1 MNQCVE
7 LKEFNWLIH
16 NVLFPANRFNSSNSI
31 SSSSSN
37 SVSSDLYDSD
47 QIIVCS
53 TGEFD
58 RIPIDIFI
66 QILKLVGPKEAAKLT
81 VVCKSWRLIVSGNL
95 LWIYFLQ
102 NQLDPWD

>member
-1 MNQCVE
+1 MSYF
-7 LKEFNWLIH
+7 LKLI
-16 NVLFPANRFNSSNSI
+16 LDSANRFNSSNSI

-37 SVSSDLYDSD
+37 SVSSNVYDSD

-58 RIPIDIFI
+58 RIPIAIFI